1 MANKFFVSAHAGCI
15 GYTKNGYPIHDFSVV
30 RMVTSAG
37 KERFFQLQERFGVE
51 INGKWCEAEHHTR
64 RSVSSDDTS
73 YDDPFWEFNGKEI
86 PKDKLIK
93 KYDII
98 EISELVL
105 LAKRYDNIAGWKKS
119 PYVNA
124 EKLSEAFRCGSCVQL
139 DGRTSE
145 FNGIIKAM
153 KAYLRKEKEDKKH
166 KDGE

>member
-1 MANKFFVSAHAGCI
+1 MSNKFFVSAHAGCI

-30 RMVTSAG
+30 RMV
-37 KERFFQLQERFGVE
+37 E

-64 RSVSSDDTS
+64 RSVSSEDTS

-105 LAKRYDNIAGWKKS
+105 LAKRYDNIPGWKKS
-119 PYVNA
+119 P
-124 EKLSEAFRCGSCVQL
+124 
-139 DGRTSE
+139 
-145 FNGIIKAM
+145 
-153 KAYLRKEKEDKKH
+153 
-166 KDGE
+166 